1 VRKRNPTLLDLSL
14 AVDPPPSRF
23 VLLAAGSEGESVLS
37 NWNLKS
43 VTMSLNVM
51 SSLTAHSGEKSASEN
66 IYSSRKLADKVVPG
80 YNIPRRRSFDWR
92 TDRTTLV
99 VERLQFVIIGAWKFD
114 MMIQDVEKVG
124 YRPLTL
130 Q

>member
-1 VRKRNPTLLDLSL
+1 
-14 AVDPPPSRF
+14 
-23 VLLAAGSEGESVLS
+23 LAAGFEGESVLS
-37 NWNLKS
+37 NGKS
-43 VTMSLNVM
+43 KNVRIGLNM
-51 SSLTAHSGEKSASEN
+51 ISPPSTADSGEKSALGD

-92 TDRTTLV
+92 TDQWTTLV
-99 VERLQFVIIGAWKFD
+99 VELLQFVIIGVYNFD
-114 MMIQDVEKVG
+114 KMVQDVEKVG

>member
-1 VRKRNPTLLDLSL
+1 M
-14 AVDPPPSRF
+14 F
-23 VLLAAGSEGESVLS
+23 
-37 NWNLKS
+37 
-43 VTMSLNVM
+43 
-51 SSLTAHSGEKSASEN
+51 SLTAGSGEKSASED
-66 IYSSRKLADKVVPG
+66 ICSSRKLADKVFPG

-99 VERLQFVIIGAWKFD
+99 VERLQFVITGVWKYD

-124 YRPLTL
+124 YRPLTI